1 MMSIEVGG
9 GRSATLRFMNR
20 LELSEISNNH
30 GTPGAEQISTLL
42 WLAELPPTRGA
53 VG

>member
-20 LELSEISNNH
+20 PELSEISKDL
-30 GTPGAEQISTLL
+30 GDTRSRADLD
-42 WLAELPPTRGA
+42 LALAG
-53 VG
+53 